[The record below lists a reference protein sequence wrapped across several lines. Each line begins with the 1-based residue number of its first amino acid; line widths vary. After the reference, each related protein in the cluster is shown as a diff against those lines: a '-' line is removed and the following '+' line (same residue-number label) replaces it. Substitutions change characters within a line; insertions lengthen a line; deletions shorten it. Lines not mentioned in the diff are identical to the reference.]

1 MEAVVIGRTS
11 SMKCSSCT
19 HRYHVHALR
28 WKNTAVSSATVRS
41 SAEILLSR
49 FTGPNPLGP
58 TDTDTQT
65 GLQRQ

>member
-19 HRYHVHALR
+19 PLPRSRTALEEHGR
-28 WKNTAVSSATVRS
+28 LKRN